1 MLISNY
7 GLFWQRKYVHFGY
20 GGNKGRL
27 VGMMRQKESVLV
39 DFREQIGIY
48 VLYDKDFIPIYVGQA
63 GNGNA
68 TLFARLQYHTTDYLR
83 NRWEYFTWFGSRRVN
98 ANRRLAAH
106 DSTEK
111 TFKARGGS
119 ILDGSEDISI
129 ATEDLKLNKQ
139 GSKIR
144 DAAEEYLQV
153 VDENAAEMSIEDARA
168 NLEGPNKQK
177 RAIEKQEKRKV
188 NSKKVGRGR

>member
-7 GLFWQRKYVHFGY
+7 GLFWQRKYVNFGY

-27 VGMMRQKESVLV
+27 LGMMRQKESFLV

-68 TLFARLQYHTTDYLR
+68 TLFTRLQYHTTDDLC
-83 NRWEYFTWFGSRRVN
+83 NRWEYFTWFGSGRVN
-98 ANRRLAAH
+98 ANRRLAAY
-106 DSTEK
+106 DSIEK

-119 ILDGSEDISI
+119 LLDGSEDISI
-129 ATEDLKLNKQ
+129 ATMELKLNKQ
-139 GSKIR
+139 SPNIKG
-144 DAAEEYLQV
+144 AAEEYLQA
-153 VDENAAEMSIEDARA
+153 VDDNAAKMSSEDAMA
-168 NLEGPNKQK
+168 NLEGLMKQK
-177 RAIEKQEKRKV
+177 KQLKNRRKEK
-188 NSKKVGRGR
+188 